1 MFRKHDTIRGNLLS
15 MTKIFSLRYAEDKF
29 YIVTELAQLGA
40 LDDLLKGWENIIF
53 VIVAEVEKKNCRE
66 WTNIEL
72 EMQVEDGGGD
82 CTCARV
88 FA

>member
-1 MFRKHDTIRGNLLS
+1 M
-15 MTKIFSLRYAEDKF
+15 
-29 YIVTELAQLGA
+29 TELAQLGA

-72 EMQVEDGGGD
+72 EMQVEDGRGD
-82 CTCARV
+82 CPCARV